1 MKIEM
6 PCIVCPNS
14 CNLEVEYEEE
24 NGQKKIV
31 SVSGHLCDRDIT
43 YATDEIT
50 NPMRMITT
58 TIKIT
63 GAHIARLPVIL
74 SDEIPKELIFNVLTE
89 IKKIKVKTPVNEGDI
104 LLENILGTGVNLL
117 ASRSLL

>member
-14 CNLEVEYEEE
+14 CNLEVEYEEV
-24 NGQKKIV
+24 NGEKKIV
-31 SVSGHLCDRDIT
+31 EVSGNLCDRGIT

-50 NPMRMITT
+50 HPMRMITT

-63 GAHIARLPVIL
+63 GSHIARLPVIL
-74 SDEIPKELIFNVLTE
+74 SSEIPKEMIFDVVAE
-89 IKKIKVKTPVNEGDI
+89 IKKVKVTTPVKAGDV
-104 LLENILGTGVNLL
+104 LLENILGTGANLL
-117 ASRSLL
+117 SSRSLY